1 MTESTVHEDGLR
13 QTIAKAIGYEMMC
26 EGRRTGEDI
35 SYGVAQAVRD
45 YLGGL
50 SLLELT
56 ALLVNGYEVALNGAG
71 DVLVVTKKEPAND

>member
-45 YLGGL
+45 YLG
-50 SLLELT
+50 LLRG
-56 ALLVNGYEVALNGAG
+56 V
-71 DVLVVTKKEPAND
+71 